1 MEYPP
6 TDDLLVRQA
15 IIHGTDRATVV
26 ELVKANLANVA
37 YGPLAQPTLGYDPA
51 VQEYYPYDP
60 EKAAAL
66 LDEAGWVMGEDGIR
80 QKDGQPL
87 NLEMIMFEGGD
98 NKPASELVQAMLT
111 QLGLN
116 ATLDV
121 TAYDAFADHVST
133 GEFNLSQMNWTAL
146 DPDLVVYNM
155 LHSNQVDEEGQFN
168 RSRYSDP
175 HMDELIAQGQQTAD
189 VEERKAIYAE
199 IQKITMDEALIL
211 PLWDESW
218 VYLAPQAVQGTA
230 LRSARESALLRSLG
244 RVIPNR
250 APRGPAYPAPEAARG
265 GTVWSRR
272 ICRPP

>member
-1 MEYPP
+1 
-6 TDDLLVRQA
+6 
-15 IIHGTDRATVV
+15 
-26 ELVKANLANVA
+26 
-37 YGPLAQPTLGYDPA
+37 
-51 VQEYYPYDP
+51 
-60 EKAAAL
+60 
-66 LDEAGWVMGEDGIR
+66 
-80 QKDGQPL
+80 
-87 NLEMIMFEGGD
+87 MIMFEGGD
-98 NKPASELVQAMLT
+98 NKPASELVQAMLS

-175 HMDELIAQGQQTAD
+175 HMDELIAQGQQTSD
-189 VEERKAIYAE
+189 VEERKAIYSE

-218 VYLAPQAVQGTA
+218 VYLAPAAVQG
-230 LRSARESALLRSLG
+230 LRFDQLASPLFYE
-244 RVIPNR
+244 
-250 APRGPAYPAPEAARG
+250 
-265 GTVWSRR
+265 VWVE
-272 ICRPP
+272 